1 MAKIDEQLFS
11 DIYFT
16 PEQVIYVHDGET
28 RFGLKQ
34 LEVDDAQEFH
44 AALEKAYNGRSS
56 YSMAYGS
63 TMYRV
68 ERVAT
73 LTGFGNTLAKG
84 VREAVQEQGILG
96 ALTGGLKAS
105 AAGIAAAVFFGFLAA
120 LVCSPKDKS

>member
-73 LTGFGNTLAKG
+73 LTG
-84 VREAVQEQGILG
+84 IHY
-96 ALTGGLKAS
+96 S
-105 AAGIAAAVFFGFLAA
+105 ARRM
-120 LVCSPKDKS
+120 PRKDRKSVV

>member
-34 LEVDDAQEFH
+34 LEVDDAQEFRN
-44 AALEKAYNGRSS
+44 ALERAYNGRSS

-68 ERVAT
+68 QRGIRKP
-73 LTGFGNTLAKG
+73 LTDNQQFEFQTSSL
-84 VREAVQEQGILG
+84 
-96 ALTGGLKAS
+96 LT
-105 AAGIAAAVFFGFLAA
+105 
-120 LVCSPKDKS
+120 